1 MTETTVLRQMLPNN
15 LQTYADSVFLMT
27 KTVNPHTFFERFNAA
42 MQISENIAAAYCA
55 YELYDDVDEWCE
67 RRENLVAEKDSM
79 LIDMLNRMYELKRP
93 DLIETVLTDYYCELS
108 PQVEEHIEYLLSE
121 S

>member
-27 KTVNPHTFFERFNAA
+27 KTVNPQTFFERFEAA
-42 MQISENIAAAYCA
+42 MTIAENIAAAYCA

-67 RRENLVAEKDSM
+67 RREKLVDEKDDM
-79 LIDMLNRMYELKRP
+79 IMDMLDRMYDLGRH
-93 DLIETVLTDYYCELS
+93 DLIENVLENYYCELS
-108 PQVEEHIEYLLSE
+108 PQVEEHIEYLLK
-121 S
+121 

>member
-27 KTVNPHTFFERFNAA
+27 KTVNPHTFFERFASA
-42 MQISENIAAAYCA
+42 MSIAENIAAAYCA

-67 RRENLVAEKDSM
+67 RREELANAKDGM
-79 LIDMLNRMYELKRP
+79 LIDMLDRMYELQRP
-93 DLIETVLTDYYCELS
+93 DLIEKVLECYYCELS
-108 PQVEEHIEYLLSE
+108 PRVEEHIEYLLK
-121 S
+121 